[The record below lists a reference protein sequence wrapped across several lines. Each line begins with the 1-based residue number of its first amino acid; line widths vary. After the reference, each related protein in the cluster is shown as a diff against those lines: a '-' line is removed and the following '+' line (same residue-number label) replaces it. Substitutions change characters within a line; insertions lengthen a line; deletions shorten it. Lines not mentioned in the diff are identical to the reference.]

1 MSTII
6 GKSYILFIKKRLL
19 RKQNDTRSAVS
30 KRCEYLTYSPLGA
43 SCGIVS
49 KIGIK
54 LVIETTWTFD
64 VACSLLAVAS
74 WVRRVYCRTGLPNS
88 WVLKVYI

>member
-6 GKSYILFIKKRLL
+6 DKSYVLFIKKGLL

-30 KRCEYLTYSPLGA
+30 KRWEYLTYSPPGA

-49 KIGIK
+49 KTGIK

-64 VACSLLAVAS
+64 VACFLPGCCIVGSAS
-74 WVRRVYCRTGLPNS
+74 VLPDRPS
-88 WVLKVYI
+88 E